1 MGTIKGEAIKEI
13 TNDLRLDAGDDSLDE
28 RIAER
33 AIMRSL
39 AVINADVGASYQVV
53 SHESQNETVQLND
66 IIEPEMATLHRE
78 LLLLQALA
86 HLVRIK
92 RYANDVTVSF
102 KSGDKSVTRTA
113 NNWQDLEKVLLGE
126 YQRLLNTVASQDSQA
141 QVSNDII
148 ILDVK
153 PGSYKREIV

>member
-1 MGTIKGEAIKEI
+1 
-13 TNDLRLDAGDDSLDE
+13 
-28 RIAER
+28 
-33 AIMRSL
+33 
-39 AVINADVGASYQVV
+39 
-53 SHESQNETVQLND
+53 
-66 IIEPEMATLHRE
+66 
-78 LLLLQALA
+78 
-86 HLVRIK
+86 
-92 RYANDVTVSF
+92 
-102 KSGDKSVTRTA
+102 VTRTA